1 MENQIVFELC
11 GQIFEEQLL
20 AAIDLDAKYNSLL
33 AFASLLHLH
42 RAHSVNAWPLRESGE
57 IELRRQPETI
67 TATNLS
73 LS

>member
-33 AFASLLHLH
+33 AFAYFICIVHT
-42 RAHSVNAWPLRESGE
+42 
-57 IELRRQPETI
+57 Q
-67 TATNLS
+67 
-73 LS
+73 